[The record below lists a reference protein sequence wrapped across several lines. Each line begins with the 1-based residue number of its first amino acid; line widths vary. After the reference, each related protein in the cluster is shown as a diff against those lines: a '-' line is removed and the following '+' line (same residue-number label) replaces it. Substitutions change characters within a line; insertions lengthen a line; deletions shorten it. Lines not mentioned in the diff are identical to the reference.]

1 VDQLGDGAEVRRYA
15 LVVQLAPGLAHS
27 AALGV
32 GSWRRAGA
40 RCDPQ
45 TVDGQ
50 DTVDPFDSEHLVVGA
65 DERYEY
71 VGG

>member
-1 VDQLGDGAEVRRYA
+1 MPSWCSWRQALRTLRRWA
-15 LVVQLAPGLAHS
+15 WS
-27 AALGV
+27 
-32 GSWRRAGA
+32 SWRRAGA